1 MLPRPMSTPRLYTID
16 SDYLGPGFAACYL
29 RVQGDEAAFIETAN
43 AHAAPR
49 LLAALRDQGLDPKQ
63 VRWVIVTHAHLD
75 HAGGASALLKEL
87 PEATLVAHPRAA
99 RHLID
104 PSKLVASATAV
115 YGAEAFEKMYGRLE
129 PIPAERVRTVEDGD
143 EIDLGG
149 APLRFLHTRGHA
161 NHHAAVHDPERR
173 TVYTGDTFGLAYP
186 RLQRAGRFA
195 FASTSPTDF
204 DAAEARKSVDRILSL
219 GTPTACLTHYGEVD
233 QLDVMADQLRRWIDR
248 SQALFEKVP
257 SLDPAR
263 AEAELAK
270 ELTAAMQQEADAVG
284 LTLDADDWKL
294 LDMDVQLNAQGLV
307 FAANRAARAGA

>member
-1 MLPRPMSTPRLYTID
+1 MSHPRLRTID

-29 RVQGDEAAFIETAN
+29 RVQGDEAAFVETN
-43 AHAAPR
+43 TAHAVPR
-49 LLAALRDQGLDPKQ
+49 LLAALRDEGLDPKQ

-75 HAGGASALLKEL
+75 HAGGASALLRAC

-104 PSKLVASATAV
+104 PSRLVASAKSV
-115 YGAEAFEKMYGRLE
+115 YGEETFAKMYGTLD

-143 EIDLGG
+143 TIDLGG
-149 APLRFLHTRGHA
+149 ATLRFLHTRGHA
-161 NHHAAVHDPERR
+161 NHHAVVHDPERR

-204 DAAEARKSVDRILSL
+204 DADEARKSVDLVLAL
-219 GTPTACLTHYGEVD
+219 GTPTACLTHFGEMD
-233 QLDVMADQLRRWIDR
+233 QLGVMAEQLRRWIDR

-257 SLDPAR
+257 SLDPAQ
-263 AEAELAK
+263 AEDVLAK

-284 LTLDADDWKL
+284 LSLDQDDWKL
-294 LDMDVQLNAQGLV
+294 LDMDIRLNAQGLV
-307 FAANRAARAGA
+307 FAAIRAASRLLAP